1 LPAWSAAVGALQPPA
16 RLGHGDPSAG
26 CRVLADAT
34 MVHHANCRAGL
45 GGQSLQLSPSL
56 QGMPAAVYVGHGAAG
71 APVGAMGGETS
82 CHPVGRVPPL
92 VSPEC
97 GHGSG
102 PPNPV
107 GYPPLPGPK
116 KKNCGPFLGMTC
128 QWRNFCAWI
137 RGGGVT
143 LALFWA
149 AAGTQGVTD
158 QGGEHL
164 EVCGHMS
171 TSTFRG
177 NSQDGRKTRGSKSIG
192 YLVVGCAALPLANAS
207 RGKSTPNATLNTTW
221 VPEPPMPPSTF
232 PLATSQTYLRFF
244 APPSV
249 PKNMSPNPSCLW
261 SSLSMASCWRP
272 SFKLHGRMR
281 GTPLPLEG
289 WTARN
294 TEPPG
299 QRGSTFSCSPNAC
312 SDSLAVGS
320 DHSRP
325 TTSRKVS
332 WFGGG
337 WASGGAC
344 GLKRCKLP
352 IPNNLGN
359 QASNPTSRSTK
370 GTLLRLN
377 GWPRSGGHP
386 KQFIDCNPR
395 AGPKHPAGQ
404 TKIAG

>member
-1 LPAWSAAVGALQPPA
+1 
-16 RLGHGDPSAG
+16 
-26 CRVLADAT
+26 
-34 MVHHANCRAGL
+34 
-45 GGQSLQLSPSL
+45 
-56 QGMPAAVYVGHGAAG
+56 
-71 APVGAMGGETS
+71 
-82 CHPVGRVPPL
+82 
-92 VSPEC
+92 
-97 GHGSG
+97 
-102 PPNPV
+102 
-107 GYPPLPGPK
+107 
-116 KKNCGPFLGMTC
+116 
-128 QWRNFCAWI
+128 
-137 RGGGVT
+137 
-143 LALFWA
+143 
-149 AAGTQGVTD
+149 
-158 QGGEHL
+158 
-164 EVCGHMS
+164 
-171 TSTFRG
+171 
-177 NSQDGRKTRGSKSIG
+177 
-192 YLVVGCAALPLANAS
+192 
-207 RGKSTPNATLNTTW
+207 
-221 VPEPPMPPSTF
+221 
-232 PLATSQTYLRFF
+232 
-244 APPSV
+244 
-249 PKNMSPNPSCLW
+249 
-261 SSLSMASCWRP
+261 MASCWRP

-395 AGPKHPAGQ
+395 AGPQHPAGQ